1 MSLPVTNLVAMANKI
16 ERPFNVVPLA
26 TVGDLTL
33 SVYVCQGAVN
43 WHKHPDAD
51 ELFLV
56 QEGVIGLETERGNL
70 NLHSEELVVVPK
82 GVAHRSGST
91 LRSVVV
97 LIRPSGA
104 VTGPNGHPRLYPL
117 ETDPQLEKVRLA
129 RVLSALSVPYQPMA
143 LARVESFEVLLM
155 LAEGFGPSEAAPGSG
170 ALWLVVRGSVGVET
184 ESGAGTRLEAGDLTV
199 APRGMTYR
207 ISAANPAVLLT
218 LARAE

>member
-1 MSLPVTNLVAMANKI
+1 MPLSITNLLAMANRI
-16 ERPFNVVPLA
+16 ERPFNLVPLA
-26 TVGDLTL
+26 TIGDLTL
-33 SVYVCQGAVN
+33 SLYVCQGVVN

-97 LIRPSGA
+97 LLRPAG
-104 VTGPNGHPRLYPL
+104 VTTGHNGHQQLYTL
-117 ETDPQLEKVRLA
+117 ESDPPLEKVRLA
-129 RVLSALSVPYQPMA
+129 RVQSALRVPYQPAA
-143 LARVESFEVLLM
+143 LARVETFEVLLM
-155 LAEGFGPSEAAPGSG
+155 TAEGFGPSEAAPGYG

-199 APRGMTYR
+199 VPRGTTYR
-207 ISAANPAVLLT
+207 LSAAKQAVLLT
-218 LARAE
+218 LARD